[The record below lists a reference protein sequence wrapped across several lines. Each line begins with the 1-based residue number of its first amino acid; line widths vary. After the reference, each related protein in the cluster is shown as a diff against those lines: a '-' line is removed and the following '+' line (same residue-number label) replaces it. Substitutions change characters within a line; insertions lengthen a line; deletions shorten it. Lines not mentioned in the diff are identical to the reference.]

1 MIFKANSATQ
11 LPSSLELKSATIVD
25 FRQTERELNP
35 VNRMSTSTEL
45 KSASQLSTSTEVGND
60 FSNPN
65 DEQCYEKN
73 TIHHLQQKPALGFFY
88 EI

>member
-11 LPSSLELKSATIVD
+11 LPSSPELKSATTAD

-35 VNRMSTSTEL
+35 ANRMP
-45 KSASQLSTSTEVGND
+45 TSTEVGND

-65 DEQCYEKN
+65 NEQCYEKN
-73 TIHHLQQKPALGFFY
+73 TIHHLPQRPASGFFLTFKCCF
-88 EI
+88 IAGN